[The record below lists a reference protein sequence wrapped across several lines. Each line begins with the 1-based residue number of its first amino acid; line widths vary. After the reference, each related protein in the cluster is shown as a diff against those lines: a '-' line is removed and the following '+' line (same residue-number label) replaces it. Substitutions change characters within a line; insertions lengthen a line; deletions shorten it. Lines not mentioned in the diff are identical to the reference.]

1 MESEKNSKTRKVKRK
16 FNQIKQKK
24 FKTPKNGLNQVT
36 NQDELPISESPAFL
50 EKKLDPQ
57 KFCDG
62 HESEDMFSDEDMPT
76 TTLTHPP
83 GFENLP
89 PALDDTSDD
98 ELLPPTPPSN
108 LTRR

>member
-1 MESEKNSKTRKVKRK
+1 MKRK
-16 FNQIKQKK
+16 LEFNQ
-24 FKTPKNGLNQVT
+24 NGLNQVT
-36 NQDELPISESPAFL
+36 NQDELPIYESPAFL

-57 KFCDG
+57 KFRNG
-62 HESEDMFSDEDMPT
+62 YESEDMFSEEDMPT
-76 TTLTHPP
+76 TIHTHPP